1 MAKLKKF
8 ELNREGVRSLLK
20 SDEMMRVCETY
31 ANNALSALGDGYE
44 KSNHVGRNRVNVE
57 IKAESYEAKKDNLDN
72 NSILKA
78 LGG

>member
-20 SDEMMRVCETY
+20 SDEMMKVCETY

-44 KSNHVGRNRVNVE
+44 KSNHVGRNRVNV
-57 IKAESYEAKKDNLDN
+57 
-72 NSILKA
+72 
-78 LGG
+78 